1 MAKKKLIKID
11 AGNIF
16 QNSQQKNISTSTSVG
31 FQFLNGKNLKLC
43 SEYDKT
49 ADGILSVEYF
59 DDFVIP
65 EYIFINGDNYK
76 VTEIGSCSF
85 PKTMKSIFIPASIC
99 KIENYAFWFTL
110 DSILKEIHV
119 AKDNK
124 FYDSRE
130 NCNAVIETAT
140 NTLVV
145 ACDNTIIP
153 DSAERISEGA
163 FCAVA
168 IKSLYIGPNIM
179 HIDYNFAEIFGL
191 ESIIVSEYN
200 KLYDSRENCNA
211 IIETASNTLLKGC
224 KTTII
229 PASVKRLGIASF
241 STTKEMESFCIPDN
255 IELIEEYAFCN
266 CTSLKEINIPPSI
279 KSIGQFAFFN
289 TTLIS
294 VSIKNRNI
302 KVHKDAF
309 ESKVFINGKPRDYWL
324 RPTGKYL
331 NFLKK

>member
-1 MAKKKLIKID
+1 MAKKKLIISD
-11 AGNIF
+11 AGNLF
-16 QNSQQKNISTSTSVG
+16 QNSQQKNMSTSTSVG

-49 ADGILSVEYF
+49 ADGILIVEYF

-85 PKTMKSIFIPASIC
+85 PKTMQSIFIPASIC
-99 KIENYAFWFTL
+99 KIENYAFWFAL
-110 DSILKEIHV
+110 HSSLKEIHV

-124 FYDSRE
+124 FYDNRE

-153 DSAERISEGA
+153 DSVERISEGA

-191 ESIIVSEYN
+191 ESIIVSEQN
-200 KLYDSRENCNA
+200 KIYDSRENCNA
-211 IIETASNTLLKGC
+211 IIETASNTLIKGC
-224 KTTII
+224 KTTKI
-229 PASVKRLGIASF
+229 PASVKRLGNSSF

-289 TTLIS
+289 TTLIT
-294 VSIKNRNI
+294 VSFKNRNI

>member
-49 ADGILSVEYF
+49 ADGILIVEYF

-153 DSAERISEGA
+153 DSVERISEGA

-191 ESIIVSEYN
+191 ESIIVSEQN

-224 KTTII
+224 KTTKI
-229 PASVKRLGIASF
+229 PTSVKRLGISSF

-279 KSIGQFAFFN
+279 KSIGQFTFFN
-289 TTLIS
+289 TTLTS
-294 VSIKNRNI
+294 VSLKNRNI

-324 RPTGKYL
+324 RPTGKFL
-331 NFLKK
+331 NLQKK

>member
-11 AGNIF
+11 AGNLF
-16 QNSQQKNISTSTSVG
+16 QNSPQNTMSTSTCVG

-49 ADGILSVEYF
+49 ADGILIVNFF

-85 PKTMKSIFIPASIC
+85 PKTMKSIFIPSSIC

-153 DSAERISEGA
+153 DSVEMISEGA
-163 FCAVA
+163 FSAVA

-191 ESIIVSEYN
+191 ESIIVSEQN

-224 KTTII
+224 KTTKI
-229 PASVKRLGIASF
+229 PTSVKRLGISSF
-241 STTKEMESFCIPDN
+241 ATTKEMESFCIPDN

-289 TTLIS
+289 TTLTS
-294 VSIKNRNI
+294 VSFKNRNI

-324 RPTGKYL
+324 RPTGKFL
-331 NFLKK
+331 NLQKK

>member
-1 MAKKKLIKID
+1 MAKKKLIKTD

-49 ADGILSVEYF
+49 ADGILIVEYF

-153 DSAERISEGA
+153 DSVERISEGA

-191 ESIIVSEYN
+191 ESIIVSEQN

-211 IIETASNTLLKGC
+211 IIETATNTLVKGC
-224 KTTII
+224 ITTKI
-229 PASVKRLGIASF
+229 PQSVKRLGISSF
-241 STTKEMESFCIPDN
+241 STIEELESFSIPNN
-255 IELIEEYAFCN
+255 IEYVDGYAFCN
-266 CTSLKEINIPPSI
+266 CTGLKYIEIPASI
-279 KSIGQFAFFN
+279 KKIDARAFSYSGLKTVTIIN
-289 TTLIS
+289 KK
-294 VSIKNRNI
+294 IKI
-302 KVHKDAF
+302 HKTAF
-309 ESKVFINGKPRDYWL
+309 DPMVIINGHPVSYWM
-324 RPTGKYL
+324 RSKGNYL
-331 NFLKK
+331 DLNKE

>member
-1 MAKKKLIKID
+1 MAKKKLIKTD

-49 ADGILSVEYF
+49 ADGILIVEYF

-153 DSAERISEGA
+153 DSVERISEGA

-191 ESIIVSEYN
+191 ESIIVSEQN

-224 KTTII
+224 KTTKI
-229 PASVKRLGIASF
+229 PTSVKRLGISSF
-241 STTKEMESFCIPDN
+241 ATTKEMESFCIPDN

-294 VSIKNRNI
+294 VSFKNRNI